1 MIKGDVDNEI
11 CIKDDNINAESV
23 LKGVYCS
30 VFHYLSRYGMY
41 VFRFYKNCNWKYVII
56 DDRLPSNYMNLN
68 NKKLVFS
75 NCKNPQEF
83 WAPLIEKAYAKLHNC
98 YQALNSGYVDNA
110 L

>member
-1 MIKGDVDNEI
+1 
-11 CIKDDNINAESV
+11 
-23 LKGVYCS
+23 
-30 VFHYLSRYGMY
+30 
-41 VFRFYKNCNWKYVII
+41 
-56 DDRLPSNYMNLN
+56 MNLN